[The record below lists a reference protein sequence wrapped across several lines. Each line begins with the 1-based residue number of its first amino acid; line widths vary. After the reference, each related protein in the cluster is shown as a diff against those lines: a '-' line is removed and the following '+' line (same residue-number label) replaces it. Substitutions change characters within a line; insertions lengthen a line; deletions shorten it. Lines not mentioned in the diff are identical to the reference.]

1 MEANIQLRGALN
13 DAQMSVLRLLGQM
26 KTVEEVKELHKV
38 ISDYYA
44 RKIDEAMDQ
53 LWDSGEWSQ
62 ERINQTLK
70 EDVHANRQ
78 PQKEHV

>member
-1 MEANIQLRGALN
+1 MMEANRQLRGPLN
-13 DAQMSVLRLLGQM
+13 DAQMSVLRLLGHM
-26 KTVEEVKELHKV
+26 KTVEEVEELHKV

-62 ERINQTLK
+62 ERIDQTLK

-78 PQKEHV
+78 SEYAE

>member
-1 MEANIQLRGALN
+1 METKNQRGPLN
-13 DAQMSVLRLLGQM
+13 EAQMSVLRLLGHM
-26 KTVEEVKELHKV
+26 KTVEEVQELHKV

-62 ERINQTLK
+62 EKIDALMT
-70 EDVHANRQ
+70 EDLHAERR
-78 PQKEHV
+78 HAYAD

>member
-1 MEANIQLRGALN
+1 MEANRQLRGPLN
-13 DAQMSVLRLLGQM
+13 DAQMSVLRLLGHM
-26 KTVEEVKELHKV
+26 KTVEEVEELHKV

-62 ERINQTLK
+62 ERIDQTLK

-78 PQKEHV
+78 PEYAE